1 MMRIIEC
8 VPNVSEGR
16 RAEVLDRFVRLLQA
30 QPGVLLLDY
39 HADSDHNR
47 TVFTLIGDGPALLS
61 AMLAL
66 YDLAVELIDMR
77 QHRGEHPRAGA
88 VDVCPFVPI
97 AGVTMEDCVALAR
110 ELGRQVAER
119 FQIPVFLYAHA
130 ATREDRRELPNIRKG
145 EFEGW
150 FEKIKDPNWK
160 PDFGPDRVHPTAG
173 ITVIGA
179 RPPLIAY
186 NVNLGTADLA
196 VADRIARAVRF
207 SSGGFRNVQA
217 RGMKLEARQQV
228 QVSMNLLDFRQTPIH
243 RVFEVIRAEA
253 ERFGVPVVGSE
264 IVGLVPLEAIVQAA
278 DFYLRLENFSVDQVL
293 EWRIQQALAERPAP
307 PAAPSPPTP
316 GPRPRALRRVLMSLV
331 TRAVEAR
338 LEDADILEWIRRFR
352 WPDAQVHCPHCGSA
366 QVRAY
371 RSPSR
376 RRVVVTYRC
385 RSCRRRFNDKTGTV
399 FAQTRLPMARWF
411 AAALLIELGAGRR
424 SLQRYLGV
432 DRATARR
439 MWNGLTR
446 DARLRQAIIRS
457 MADLLA

>member
-1 MMRIIEC
+1 MQIVEC

-16 RAEVLDRFVRLLQA
+16 RAEVLDQFVRLLRA
-30 QPGVLLLDY
+30 QRGVVLLDY
-39 HADSDHNR
+39 HTDPDHNR
-47 TVFTLIGDGPALLS
+47 TVFTLIGDGPSLVA

-66 YDLAVELIDMR
+66 YEKAVELIDMR

-97 AGVTMEDCVALAR
+97 AGATMEDCVALAR
-110 ELGRQVAER
+110 ELGRRVAER

-150 FEKIKDPNWK
+150 FEKIKDPQWK

-186 NVNLGTADLA
+186 NVNLGTADLV

-217 RGMKLEARQQV
+217 RAVKLEARNQV
-228 QVSMNLLDFRQTPIH
+228 QVSMNLLDFRQTPVH
-243 RVFEVIRAEA
+243 RVFEVIRTEA

-264 IVGLVPLEAIVQAA
+264 IVGLVPLEALVQAA
-278 DFYLRLENFSVDQVL
+278 DFYLRLENFSIDQVL
-293 EWRIQQALAERPAP
+293 EWKIQQALAERPAR
-307 PAAPSPPTP
+307 PAAPPAVPAP
-316 GPRPRALRRVLMSLV
+316 WPRTLRRVLMGLV
-331 TRAVEAR
+331 TRAVESR
-338 LEDADILEWIRRFR
+338 LADAELLEWLRSFR
-352 WPDAQVHCPHCGSA
+352 WPDGRVHCPHCGSD

-371 RSPSR
+371 RSSSHR
-376 RRVVVTYRC
+376 REVPTYRC
-385 RSCRRRFNDKTGTV
+385 GSCRRRFNDRTDTV
-399 FAQTRLPMARWF
+399 FAQTRLPMTRWF

-424 SLQRYLGV
+424 SLQRYLQV

-439 MWNGLTR
+439 MWNGLTLN
-446 DARLRQAIIRS
+446 ARLRRAMVRYMES
-457 MADLLA
+457 HLA

>member
-1 MMRIIEC
+1 MPIIEC

-16 RAEVLDRFVRLLQA
+16 RAEVVDQFVRLLQA
-30 QPGVLLLDY
+30 QPGVVLLDF
-39 HADSDHNR
+39 HADPDHNR
-47 TVFTLIGDGPALLS
+47 TVFTLIGDGPALVS

-66 YDLAVELIDMR
+66 YGKAVELIDMR
-77 QHRGEHPRAGA
+77 HHRGEHPRAGA

-97 AGVTMEDCVALAR
+97 AGATMEDCVALAR
-110 ELGRQVAER
+110 ELGRRVAER
-119 FQIPVFLYAHA
+119 FQIPVFLYGYA
-130 ATREDRRELPNIRKG
+130 ATREDRRELPHIRKG

-186 NVNLGTADLA
+186 NVNLGTADPA

-253 ERFGVPVVGSE
+253 DRFGVPVVGSE
-264 IVGLVPLEAIVQAA
+264 IVGLVPLEAIVQVA
-278 DFYLRLENFSVDQVL
+278 DFYLRLENFSIDQVL
-293 EWRIQQALAERPAP
+293 EWKIQQALAERPAP
-307 PAAPSPPTP
+307 PAPAP
-316 GPRPRALRRVLMSLV
+316 RRRALRRVLMSLV
-331 TRAVEAR
+331 AHAVESR
-338 LEDADILEWIRRFR
+338 LEDAEVLGWLRRFR
-352 WPDAQVHCPHCGSA
+352 WPDGQVRCPHCGSD

-371 RSPSR
+371 RSSSPR
-376 RRVVVTYRC
+376 REVPTYRC

-399 FAQTRLPMARWF
+399 FAQTRLPMARWL

-424 SLQRYLGV
+424 SLQRYLRV

-446 DARLRQAIIRS
+446 DAGLRQAMVRS
-457 MADLLA
+457 LEGLWA